1 MSHPA
6 IWTLPGTA
14 SVLATAEESGI
25 PRVVIIAKLE
35 IHGNKSLA
43 QGR

>member
-6 IWTLPGTA
+6 IWTLPSTA
-14 SVLATAEESGI
+14 SVLATAEENGI
-25 PRVVIIAKLE
+25 PHVVMIAKLE